1 MCKLFSSKDWAY
13 PAGFCNSI
21 FWHTE
26 RLQFFKVYLT
36 WLTARCIIHANY
48 NPLSFVTM
56 CALACLLHFC
66 VIESTLSH
74 CMSLSVTF
82 DFLFPKIW
90 DRSLQVIHPLNRE
103 TIYQQPLRISDFLRA
118 MILIAY
124 RHAFQFGMNNERQ
137 FVLNIRIV
145 ALEHGGVG
153 GILEVFFF
161 GTCRR
166 PYIGL
171 PHCSLLCVKIE
182 TLS

>member
-1 MCKLFSSKDWAY
+1 
-13 PAGFCNSI
+13 
-21 FWHTE
+21 
-26 RLQFFKVYLT
+26 
-36 WLTARCIIHANY
+36 
-48 NPLSFVTM
+48 
-56 CALACLLHFC
+56 
-66 VIESTLSH
+66 
-74 CMSLSVTF
+74 
-82 DFLFPKIW
+82 
-90 DRSLQVIHPLNRE
+90 
-103 TIYQQPLRISDFLRA
+103 

-124 RHAFQFGMNNERQ
+124 RHAFQFGINNERQ

>member
-26 RLQFFKVYLT
+26 RLQFFKVHLT

-66 VIESTLSH
+66 AIESTLSH

-90 DRSLQVIHPLNRE
+90 DRSLQVIHTLNRE

-124 RHAFQFGMNNERQ
+124 RHAFQFGMNNEWQ

-145 ALEHGGVG
+145 ALEHGGEG
-153 GILEVFFF
+153 GILEVYFSWYVPQAIY
-161 GTCRR
+161 R
-166 PYIGL
+166 PTPL
-171 PHCSLLCVKIE
+171 
-182 TLS
+182 

>member
-26 RLQFFKVYLT
+26 RLQFFKVHLT

-48 NPLSFVTM
+48 NPLSFVTRS
-56 CALACLLHFC
+56 ALACLLHFC

-74 CMSLSVTF
+74 CISLSVTF

-90 DRSLQVIHPLNRE
+90 DRSLQVIHPLNWE

-161 GTCRR
+161 WYVPQAIYR
-166 PYIGL
+166 PTPL
-171 PHCSLLCVKIE
+171 
-182 TLS
+182 